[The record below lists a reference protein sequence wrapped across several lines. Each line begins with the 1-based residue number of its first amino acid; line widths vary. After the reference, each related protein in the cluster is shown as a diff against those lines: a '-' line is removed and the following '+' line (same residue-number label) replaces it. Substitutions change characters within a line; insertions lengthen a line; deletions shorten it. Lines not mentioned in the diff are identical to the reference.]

1 MWEPD
6 QMTFCDHPVS
16 YGPRVSFG
24 FNIAMIFVVLLRVVK
39 SMELKQVGYNIEFS
53 FSLALGG

>member
-16 YGPRVSFG
+16 YGPRVWFD
-24 FNIAMIFVVLLRVVK
+24 FNILLYLISK
-39 SMELKQVGYNIEFS
+39 FKKIAKQS
-53 FSLALGG
+53 

>member
-16 YGPRVSFG
+16 YGPRVWFD
-24 FNIAMIFVVLLRVVK
+24 FKNYLLEVIWDI
-39 SMELKQVGYNIEFS
+39 SYNELSV
-53 FSLALGG
+53 

>member
-16 YGPRVSFG
+16 YGPRVWFD
-24 FNIAMIFVVLLRVVK
+24 FKDYFMMQWKFFYVPNYVNIF
-39 SMELKQVGYNIEFS
+39 F
-53 FSLALGG
+53 